1 MTSERAGL
9 RPAIFSSAGGPPTE
23 ESRGFF
29 QQRLA
34 LFARIAFVLSSGFFV
49 FSAVASALQPRAMPW
64 TSSGSAGY
72 HLASNLILLAT
83 WIACARGAHP
93 IGRLRAL
100 EAACVVL
107 YCIGMSAPV
116 AEGATL
122 HPGWKYSTLLA
133 FTSVL
138 VGRAILLPST
148 PAWTLGLSTL
158 SASPLL
164 VASWLFDHAPGL
176 GLSPAEAAIQT
187 SWTLAWCVDAIA
199 LSVVTSHV
207 IYGLR
212 ERVKEAVRL
221 GQYTLGE
228 RLGSGGMGEV
238 YKATHALLKRPAAV
252 KLLPP
257 EKVGA
262 PALRRFERE
271 VQLTSQLTHP
281 NTIAIFD
288 YGHTA
293 SGIFYYAME
302 YLEGIDL
309 DRLVRRYGPL
319 PPARVVHIL
328 RQVCGA
334 LAEAHQMG
342 LIHRDVKP
350 ANVILCRRG
359 GLFDVAKVVDFG
371 LVKDLQADD
380 PVELT
385 GANTIAGTPLF
396 LAPESITGADTVGP
410 ESDLYALGAVGYFLT
425 TGRPPF
431 EGSLIEV
438 CGHHL
443 HTPPARPSDRLGR
456 SVPRPLEE
464 VLLRC
469 LEKDPRLRPA
479 SAAELGATL
488 LAACPGD
495 WTQEAARLWWDEHGL
510 AAVAATAGP
519 DLSAATITHA
529 GQRERVRALAR
540 KPAV

>member
-1 MTSERAGL
+1 MTRERAGL
-9 RPAIFSSAGGPPTE
+9 RPAAIFSTAGGPPTE

-34 LFARIAFVLSSGFFV
+34 LFAKIAFILSSGFFV
-49 FSAVASALQPRAMPW
+49 AAGVMEAVAPQALPW
-64 TSSGSAGY
+64 IRTSPAAH
-72 HLASNLILLAT
+72 HLASNLVLLVT
-83 WIACARGAHP
+83 WIACARVTHP
-93 IGRLRAL
+93 IGRLRVL
-100 EAACVVL
+100 EASCVFL
-107 YCIGMSAPV
+107 YCLGMSLPV
-116 AEGATL
+116 AAATTL
-122 HPGWKYSTLLA
+122 HEGGKYSMLLA

-138 VGRAILLPST
+138 VGRAMLLPST
-148 PAWTLGLSTL
+148 PGWTLGLSSL
-158 SASPLL
+158 SAAPLL
-164 VASWLFDHAPGL
+164 VASWIFDHAPARGA
-176 GLSPAEAAIQT
+176 SSTEAAIQT
-187 SWTLAWCVDAIA
+187 TWMLLWCADAIA

-212 ERVKEAVRL
+212 ERVKEAMRL

-228 RLGSGGMGEV
+228 KLGGGGMGEV
-238 YKATHALLKRPAAV
+238 YKASHALLKRPAAI

-262 PALRRFERE
+262 PALQRFERE

-288 YGHTA
+288 YGHTQ

-302 YLEGIDL
+302 YLDGTDL
-309 DRLVRRYGPL
+309 DRLVRTYGPL
-319 PPARVVHIL
+319 PPPRAVHIL

-334 LAEAHQMG
+334 LDEAHQMG

-396 LAPESITGADTVGP
+396 LSPEAITGGGSIGP
-410 ESDLYALGAVGYFLT
+410 WSDLYALGALGFFLV

-431 EGSLIEV
+431 QGSLIEV

-443 HTPPARPSDRLGR
+443 HTPPPRPSHVLGR
-456 SVPRPLEE
+456 AVPRALED

-469 LEKDPRLRPA
+469 LEKVPDRRPA
-479 SAAELGATL
+479 TAAELQEM
-488 LAACPGD
+488 LAAAGVGE
-495 WTQEAARLWWDEHGL
+495 WTHDDARSWWDEHG
-510 AAVAATAGP
+510 AATAVPAGP
-519 DLSAATITHA
+519 DLSAATQTHD
-529 GQRERVRALAR
+529 GQHVRALA
-540 KPAV
+540 K

>member
-1 MTSERAGL
+1 MTTERAFV
-9 RPAIFSSAGGPPTE
+9 RPAGRFATTGAPTE

-29 QQRLA
+29 QERLA
-34 LFARIAFVLSSGFFV
+34 LFAKIAFVLSSGFFV
-49 FSAVASALQPRAMPW
+49 FSAVTSALQPKAMPW
-64 TSSGSAGY
+64 VTSLAAWY
-72 HLASNLILLAT
+72 HLACNLVLLAT
-83 WIACARGAHP
+83 WIVCSRGTHS
-93 IGRLRAL
+93 IDRLRAL
-100 EAACVVL
+100 EAACVFL
-107 YCIGMSAPV
+107 YCVGMSAPV
-116 AEGATL
+116 ATGETL
-122 HPGWKYSTLLA
+122 HPGWKYATLLA

-138 VGRAILLPST
+138 AGRAVLLPST
-148 PAWTLGLSTL
+148 PAWTLGLSSL
-158 SASPLL
+158 SAAP
-164 VASWLFDHAPGL
+164 VVVGSWIFDHAPGA
-176 GLSPAEAAIQT
+176 GFTPVEAAIQT
-187 SWTLAWCVDAIA
+187 AWTLAWCVDAIA

-212 ERVKEAVRL
+212 ERVKEAMRL

-228 RLGSGGMGEV
+228 KLGSGGMGEV

-262 PALRRFERE
+262 PALQRFERE

-288 YGHTA
+288 YGHTQ

-302 YLEGIDL
+302 YLDGIDL
-309 DRLVRRYGPL
+309 DRLVRTGGPL
-319 PPARVVHIL
+319 PPSRVVHIL

-334 LAEAHQMG
+334 LEEAHQMG

-396 LAPESITGADTVGP
+396 LAPESITGAGSVGP
-410 ESDLYALGAVGYFLT
+410 QSDLYALGAVGFFLV

-443 HTPPARPSDRLGR
+443 HTTPPRPSERLGR
-456 SVPRPLEE
+456 TVPRALEE

-469 LEKDPRLRPA
+469 LEKDPLRRPA
-479 SAAELGATL
+479 SADELAET
-488 LAACPGD
+488 LAAAALD
-495 WTQEAARLWWDEHGL
+495 EWTQDDARRWWDEHGG
-510 AAVAATAGP
+510 AMGAPTAGP
-519 DLSAATITHA
+519 DLSAPTMTH
-529 GQRERVRALAR
+529 ERVRVLA
-540 KPAV
+540 K